1 MIDIEAIYQAFSR
14 THLRS
19 WLSTLPREIEQTV
32 TVKKHGNL
40 PRWQAV
46 LNTLPTIKARK
57 VDLNR
62 ASILIGER
70 EECDDPTRDF
80 IEQQLRILLPWRKGP
95 YSVFGLNIDTEWRSD
110 LKWDRIKDHISNL
123 QDRVVLDVGCGSG
136 YHCWRMAGAGA
147 KLVVGL
153 EPMMLYNTQF
163 QALNKFL
170 TQETV
175 HMLPFPL
182 EAVPKNLHAFDSV
195 FSMGVLYHRR
205 SPFDHLYELKHTL
218 RSGGE
223 LILETLIVDGDLHT
237 VFVPEGRYAKMRNV
251 WYLPSCATLALWL
264 KRVGFINIRLV
275 NVSTTTTEEQRVT
288 PWMSYESLKDFLD
301 PIDPSL
307 TIEGDPAPKR
317 ATFIAQ
323 AP

>member
-1 MIDIEAIYQAFSR
+1 MINIDTIYQAFTHSR
-14 THLRS
+14 LQPWLDTLR
-19 WLSTLPREIEQTV
+19 EDIEQTV
-32 TVKKHGNL
+32 TVKRHGNL

-46 LNTLPTIKARK
+46 IDNLPILKAK
-57 VDLNR
+57 SVDFNQP
-62 ASILIGER
+62 SILVGDHN
-70 EECDDPTRDF
+70 ECDDQTRNI
-80 IEQQLRILLPWRKGP
+80 IEEQLRILLPWRKGP
-95 YSVFGLNIDTEWRSD
+95 FSVFGLDIDTEWRSD
-110 LKWDRIKDHISNL
+110 LKWERIKDHISDL

-136 YHCWRMAGAGA
+136 YHCWRMAGSGA

-163 QALNKFL
+163 QAINKFL
-170 TQETV
+170 NQDTV

-182 EAVPKNLHAFDSV
+182 EAMPKNLQAFDTV

-205 SPFDHLYELKHTL
+205 SPFDHLYELKSAL

-223 LILETLIVDGDLHT
+223 LVLETLIVDGDVQT

-251 WYLPSCATLALWL
+251 WCLPSSDALALWL
-264 KRVGFINIRLV
+264 KRVGFKNIRLV
-275 NVSTTTTEEQRVT
+275 DVSTTTIKEQRVT
-288 PWMSYESLKDFLD
+288 PWMSYESLADFLAPND
-301 PIDPSL
+301 ATL

-323 AP
+323 CL

>member
-1 MIDIEAIYQAFSR
+1 MIDIDAIHQAFSP
-14 THLRS
+14 TPLRS
-19 WLSTLPREIEQTV
+19 WLNTLPQEIEHTV

-46 LNTLPTIKARK
+46 IDSLPEIKARN
-57 VDLNR
+57 VDFNQ
-62 ASILIGER
+62 ASILIGDR
-70 EECDDPTRDF
+70 EECDDSSREL

-95 YSVFGLNIDTEWRSD
+95 YSVFGLHIDTEWRSD
-110 LKWDRIKDHISNL
+110 LKWERIKDHISDL
-123 QDRVVLDVGCGSG
+123 KDRIVLDVGCGSG

-153 EPMMLYNTQF
+153 EPMMLYNSQF

-170 TQETV
+170 RQETV

-182 EAVPKNLHAFDSV
+182 EAIPKNLHAFDSV

-223 LILETLIVDGDLHT
+223 LILETLIVDGDIHT

-251 WYLPSCATLALWL
+251 WYLPSCATLVSWL
-264 KRVGFINIRLV
+264 KRVGFVNIRQV
-275 NVSTTTTEEQRVT
+275 NVSTTTTAEQRVT

-301 PIDPSL
+301 PTNPNL

-323 AP
+323 VP